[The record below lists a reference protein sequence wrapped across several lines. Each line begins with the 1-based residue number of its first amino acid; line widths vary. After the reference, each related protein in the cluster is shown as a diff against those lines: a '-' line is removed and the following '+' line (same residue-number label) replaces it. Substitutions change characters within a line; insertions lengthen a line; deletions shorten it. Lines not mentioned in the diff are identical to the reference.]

1 LRREAVF
8 VEMRVVAQDSLARM
22 LIRITRTPY
31 GATPWCHTVIFRRFE
46 KCLILKDF
54 CAVQ

>member
-8 VEMRVVAQDSLARM
+8 VEMRVAEDSLARM

-31 GATPWCHTVIFRRFE
+31 GATPWCYTVIFRRFE